1 MQFGVQLPEIEYQ
14 ATWAEMRAMAETV
27 EAVGLD
33 AIWVGDHLLYEDD
46 GVRRG
51 PWEAWSLL
59 AGLAAVT
66 SRVRIGPL
74 VAALPFHHPAV
85 LAKAAVAVDSISGS
99 RLVFGVGA
107 GWNQLEF
114 EAFGLPYDRRVDRF
128 AEAFTIVRRLLDR
141 ERVDF
146 DGEFY
151 QLAGA
156 ELIPP
161 PIGQIPMM
169 IGSNRPRMLSLAL
182 PHVLWWNTWYSG
194 FDNDV
199 ERLPALL
206 DSIDQACVRADR
218 EPRSLLRSVG
228 VYLGF
233 GESAQRRT
241 GGTPWWGSED
251 DHLSRLE
258 AMATAGVDEVIGILD
273 PITAESIEKFGAIA
287 ARFRATR

>member
-1 MQFGVQLPEIEYQ
+1 MQFGVQLPEIEFQ
-14 ATWAEMRAMAETV
+14 ATWAEMKAMAETA

-33 AIWVGDHLLYEDD
+33 AIWVGDHLLYEDN

-59 AGLAAVT
+59 AGVAAVT

-85 LAKAAVAVDSISGS
+85 LAKAAAAVDSIAGG
-99 RLVFGVGA
+99 RLLFGVGA
-107 GWNQLEF
+107 GWNQIEF
-114 EAFGLPYDRRVDRF
+114 EAFGLPYDRRVARF

-141 ERVDF
+141 ERVEF
-146 DGEFY
+146 EGEFY

-161 PIGQIPMM
+161 PIGPIPMM
-169 IGSNRPRMLSLAL
+169 IGSNRPKMLAIAL
-182 PHVLWWNTWYSG
+182 PHVQWWNTWYSG

-199 ERLPALL
+199 DQLPALL
-206 DSIDQACVRADR
+206 DSIDQACLRANR
-218 EPRSLLRSVG
+218 EPRSLLRSVA

-233 GESAQRRT
+233 GERSERRT
-241 GGTPWWGSED
+241 GGTPWWGSAD

-258 AMATAGVDEVIGILD
+258 AMAAAGVDEVIGILD
-273 PITAESIEKFGAIA
+273 PITAETVEKFGSIA
-287 ARFRATR
+287 ARFRAG

>member
-14 ATWAEMRAMAETV
+14 ATWAEMKAMAETA

-33 AIWVGDHLLYEDD
+33 AIWVGDHLLYEDN

-59 AGLAAVT
+59 AGVAAVT

-85 LAKAAVAVDSISGS
+85 LAKAAAAVDSISGG
-99 RLVFGVGA
+99 RLIFGVGA
-107 GWNQLEF
+107 GWNQTEF
-114 EAFGLPYDRRVDRF
+114 EAFGLPYDRRVARF

-141 ERVDF
+141 ERVEF
-146 DGEFY
+146 EGEFY

-161 PIGQIPMM
+161 PIGPIPMM
-169 IGSNRPRMLSLAL
+169 IGSNRPKMLAIAL
-182 PHVLWWNTWYSG
+182 PHVQWWNTWYSG

-199 ERLPALL
+199 DRLPALL
-206 DSIDQACVRADR
+206 DSIDQACVEG
-218 EPRSLLRSVG
+218 EPRTKIFASLGGCLPRLWRSV
-228 VYLGF
+228 
-233 GESAQRRT
+233 
-241 GGTPWWGSED
+241 
-251 DHLSRLE
+251 
-258 AMATAGVDEVIGILD
+258 
-273 PITAESIEKFGAIA
+273 
-287 ARFRATR
+287 RATHRGYPLVGIGR